1 MFKAIVVGTDGSDT
15 AQEAVR
21 QAAGLARLAGSKL
34 HVVTAYGATTAVT
47 ALAGAAGYASEA
59 LSLPQQRDDAQNMLG
74 RAMAGIDTDGI
85 DIEVS
90 ARQGEAAEVLMA
102 VARDVAA
109 DLIVVGSRGL
119 TGARRFLLGSVPNR
133 IAHHADCSVHIV
145 HTC

>member
-1 MFKAIVVGTDGSDT
+1 VFKTIVVGTDGSDT

-21 QAAGLARLAGSKL
+21 QAAQLARLCGGRL

-47 ALAGAAGYASEA
+47 ALAGAAGYAGEA
-59 LSLPQQRDDAQNMLG
+59 LALPQQRSDAEGLLD
-74 RAMAGIDTDGI
+74 RAMAGIDSAGLTVD
-85 DIEVS
+85 VR

-102 VARDVAA
+102 VAEEVAA
-109 DLIVVGSRGL
+109 DLIVVGSKGL